1 MDLKDI
7 KVSDIENVLG
17 NKEAIEF
24 IRNTNPQFKEMSDE
38 MIIKLISSVG
48 SRLNE
53 FKDKFGDIDAQSI
66 IEMGKKDER

>member
-66 IEMGKKDER
+66 IEMGKKDEG